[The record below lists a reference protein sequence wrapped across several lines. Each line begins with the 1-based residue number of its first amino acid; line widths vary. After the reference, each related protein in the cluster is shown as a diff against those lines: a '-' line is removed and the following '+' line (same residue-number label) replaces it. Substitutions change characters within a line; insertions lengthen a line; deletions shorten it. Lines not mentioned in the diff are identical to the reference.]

1 MKETKLPCD
10 TCIVDIVCDEACDKL
25 LDRDKIITS
34 KDSILERLSFSTSKD
49 HTKDIFTLSYD
60 TSEMLYEIFISRGKK

>member
-10 TCIVDIVCDEACDKL
+10 TCIVDTICIEACDKL

-34 KDSILERLSFSTSKD
+34 KDSVLKRIGFPKGRTNPLG
-49 HTKDIFTLSYD
+49 FTYGYD
-60 TSEMLYEIFISRGKK
+60 TLEMLYEIDISRGKK